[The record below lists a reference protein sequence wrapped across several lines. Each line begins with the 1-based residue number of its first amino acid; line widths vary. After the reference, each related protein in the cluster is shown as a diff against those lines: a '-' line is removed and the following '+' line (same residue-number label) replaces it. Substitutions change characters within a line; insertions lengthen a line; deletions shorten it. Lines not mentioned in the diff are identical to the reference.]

1 MACAECLPW
10 CPWLRRRATSDESSQ
25 LVDFLATVPFFQAQ
39 LPPGEIYRVASRV
52 KRRTWSAGATVVAEG
67 KVPGGFYVIFCGEA
81 TVSTSYTFSGTKG
94 FDAPVHVAKLQAGDT
109 FGGRGHI
116 RQLKADFSVK
126 AGRGLVTLALTR
138 KDLDELGL
146 STKLRFPKRAGMYEG
161 VFARDMGK
169 PADAADAPGHAASSP
184 SLPLSAR
191 DARLDR
197 EELEFVAEAL
207 RGVPNLRALVSTDE
221 DWASR
226 LAGLFT
232 KRQVPKDTEVATAG
246 KPGNEFF
253 IVAEGSIGVFQ
264 KSAGAGPKTAEAGVH
279 AEKLEQLISRR
290 HEFLQQLSAHDG
302 VPKSRGAVATSV
314 WVHAGSGSRAAA
326 RRPTNDA
333 GDDAGVAVYK
343 VASEAGGIKAQKRRK
358 TLPVS
363 ERQLSSEDAAAGDR
377 DAYAEVLRG
386 GTFGEMAVLYGV
398 NYLSTAR
405 ALQDST
411 LYAIRRHH
419 FQTLRRE
426 RDGAKLDDYCKLL
439 DEVKLLVPLIHSD
452 RRELARNA
460 AGMFEFRP
468 GECVLEEGKP
478 RAQPKW
484 YVVAKGSCSISR
496 RDAASGE
503 TQQLGQLYHGSHFG
517 ERSILRGDE
526 CSEFTAHAG
535 TEGLTV
541 LAFDRD
547 ILKLIASRLDLDREG
562 HSPGSLSNIA
572 MSAKPDEYMKVVCS
586 DMRSRG
592 VTGDW
597 RPEPAGN
604 LEPVSRLGEGGFGD
618 VFLVRSRVTQ
628 QRYALKQ
635 ISIAKCVETGALDQV
650 RTERD
655 IMARMDTPFIV
666 HFVGAFA
673 DKANI
678 FFVMEA
684 VTGGHLF
691 GLLCDHSDVLFS
703 DSRPR
708 GSAAMFYIACVTLA
722 LGHLHER
729 FIAYRDIKM
738 ENVLLDSCGYAKLCD
753 MGFARFVLG
762 KTNTFLGTP
771 DYMAPEIIDPPHA
784 HDKNVDWFALGVLAC
799 ELLTGQGPWDYHAE
813 SCGNPLEMML
823 AIRECHS
830 VGLPAG
836 LLPGRQPQ
844 AQDLITQLLREK
856 PRSRLGSG
864 QGDAAEVTQHRW
876 FSSAGFDFQALRERR
891 VASPWTPPAGSA
903 EPEPQD
909 GAAPERRPLRGWAMN
924 GGQVHEFV

>member
-1 MACAECLPW
+1 
-10 CPWLRRRATSDESSQ
+10 
-25 LVDFLATVPFFQAQ
+25 
-39 LPPGEIYRVASRV
+39 
-52 KRRTWSAGATVVAEG
+52 
-67 KVPGGFYVIFCGEA
+67 
-81 TVSTSYTFSGTKG
+81 
-94 FDAPVHVAKLQAGDT
+94 
-109 FGGRGHI
+109 
-116 RQLKADFSVK
+116 
-126 AGRGLVTLALTR
+126 
-138 KDLDELGL
+138 
-146 STKLRFPKRAGMYEG
+146 
-161 VFARDMGK
+161 
-169 PADAADAPGHAASSP
+169 
-184 SLPLSAR
+184 
-191 DARLDR
+191 
-197 EELEFVAEAL
+197 
-207 RGVPNLRALVSTDE
+207 
-221 DWASR
+221 
-226 LAGLFT
+226 
-232 KRQVPKDTEVATAG
+232 
-246 KPGNEFF
+246 
-253 IVAEGSIGVFQ
+253 
-264 KSAGAGPKTAEAGVH
+264 
-279 AEKLEQLISRR
+279 
-290 HEFLQQLSAHDG
+290 
-302 VPKSRGAVATSV
+302 
-314 WVHAGSGSRAAA
+314 
-326 RRPTNDA
+326 
-333 GDDAGVAVYK
+333 
-343 VASEAGGIKAQKRRK
+343 
-358 TLPVS
+358 
-363 ERQLSSEDAAAGDR
+363 
-377 DAYAEVLRG
+377 
-386 GTFGEMAVLYGV
+386 
-398 NYLSTAR
+398 
-405 ALQDST
+405 
-411 LYAIRRHH
+411 
-419 FQTLRRE
+419 
-426 RDGAKLDDYCKLL
+426 
-439 DEVKLLVPLIHSD
+439 
-452 RRELARNA
+452 
-460 AGMFEFRP
+460 MFEFKP

-547 ILKLIASRLDLDREG
+547 ILKHVASRLDNEAYNAFDCDPGNDEG
-562 HSPGSLSNIA
+562 CSPESLRNIA

-586 DMRSRG
+586 DMQNRG
-592 VTGDW
+592 VTG
-597 RPEPAGN
+597 PAAEPAGV

-635 ISIAKCVETGALDQV
+635 ISIAKCRETGALDQV

-666 HFVGAFA
+666 HFFGAFT
-673 DKANI
+673 DEVNI

-830 VGLPAG
+830 AGLPAG

-844 AQDLITQLLREK
+844 AQDLISQLLREK

-864 QGDAAEVTQHRW
+864 QGDAAEVTAHRW
-876 FSSAGFDFQALRERR
+876 FSSNGFDFQALRERQL
-891 VASPWTPPAGSA
+891 ASPWTPPASPA

-909 GAAPERRPLRGWAMN
+909 GTAPARPPPRGWAMN
-924 GGQVHEFV
+924 GGQVQEFV